1 MKRNALSHLSTWF
14 SQPGRKPLVLRG
26 ARQVGKT
33 YLVRQFAQ
41 EHHLDLIEL
50 NFEKNPEYTSLFTSN
65 DVKAI
70 ISLLETQHNQSIEP
84 KNSLLFLDEI
94 QEAPELL
101 AKLRWFA
108 EDLPELA
115 VIATGS
121 LLDFVLEDHDFSM
134 PVGRI
139 SYYHLEPLSFEEFLR
154 AIGRDKTVDY
164 FESYTFSQEIPQV
177 LHEQTLEHLRNYLL
191 IGGLP
196 AAVQRW
202 IDTESL
208 FSVSQVQ
215 QDLLSSYRDDFGK
228 YKVRINRHYLEE
240 VFTSVPQ
247 QLGGKFVYS
256 HVSKDIQSAS
266 LKKALDLLCQ
276 ARVAHKVYCNQA
288 TGIPLAAGQK
298 SSPFKVI
305 FLDTGLSN
313 ALMGLKLNT
322 FQDRE
327 FLLSNEGGMAEQLV
341 GQLLRSLDPY
351 FIDPSLHYWVREEKT
366 SCAEIDYLIQQGAS
380 LIPIE
385 VKAGKTGTLKS
396 LHLLMGLRG
405 WKHAVRFNT
414 DQPSL
419 TQVQIETSLGQ
430 QADYQ
435 LISLPLYLVGQLP
448 RLLERSIDIE

>member
-1 MKRNALSHLSTWF
+1 MKRKALHDLTTWLS
-14 SQPGRKPLVLRG
+14 QLGRKPLVIRG

-33 YLVRQFAQ
+33 YLIRQLAKEQ
-41 EHHLDLIEL
+41 GLDLIEF
-50 NFEKNPEYTSLFTSN
+50 NFEKNPEHKTFFASN
-65 DVKAI
+65 DVKEI
-70 ISLLETQHNQSIEP
+70 ISLLETQQNRSIEP
-84 KNSLLFLDEI
+84 KTSLLFLDEI

-139 SYYHLEPLSFEEFLR
+139 SYYHLEPLSFEEFLT
-154 AIGRDKTVDY
+154 AIGRDKMVDY
-164 FESYTFSQEIPQV
+164 LRSYTFAQEIPQA
-177 LHEQTLEHLRNYLL
+177 LHDQFMQLLRNYIL

-215 QDLLSSYRDDFGK
+215 QDLLLCYRDDFGK
-228 YKVRINRHYLEE
+228 YKIRMNRQTLEE
-240 VFTSVPQ
+240 VFTSIPQ

-256 HVSKDIQSAS
+256 HVSKGIQSAS
-266 LKKALDLLCQ
+266 LKKALDLLCL
-276 ARVAHKVYCNQA
+276 ARVAHKVHCNQA
-288 TGIPLAAGQK
+288 TGIPLAAGK
-298 SSPFKVI
+298 KPSPFKVI

-313 ALMGLKLNT
+313 AVMGLKLDNL
-322 FQDRE
+322 QDRE
-327 FLLSNEGGMAEQLV
+327 FLLNNEGGMTEQLV
-341 GQLLRSLDPY
+341 GQLLRTLDPY
-351 FIDPSLHYWVREEKT
+351 FIDPALHYWVREEKT

-405 WKHAVRFNT
+405 WKRALRFNT
-414 DQPSL
+414 DKPSV
-419 TQVQIETSLGQ
+419 TQVQIETSLKQ

-435 LISLPLYLVGQLP
+435 LISLPLYLIGQLP
-448 RLLERSIDIE
+448 RLL